1 VYQNDS
7 KHTKKIFLRT
17 WFALYS
23 QTFFKN
29 STLSRVLKKV
39 ILKLIWLFEQ
49 INSLLIKTDFL
60 KNNSL
65 IEIFFSREVF
75 FFFLESFHNIS

>member
-1 VYQNDS
+1 M
-7 KHTKKIFLRT
+7 

-29 STLSRVLKKV
+29 STLSRVLKKI

-49 INSLLIKTDFL
+49 INSLLIKTYFL

-75 FFFLESFHNIS
+75 FFFFRIVSQY

>member
-1 VYQNDS
+1 M
-7 KHTKKIFLRT
+7 

-39 ILKLIWLFEQ
+39 ILKLIWLIEQ
-49 INSLLIKTDFL
+49 INSLLIKTYFL

-75 FFFLESFHNIS
+75 FFFFRIVSQY

>member
-1 VYQNDS
+1 M
-7 KHTKKIFLRT
+7 

-49 INSLLIKTDFL
+49 INSLLIKTYFL

>member
-1 VYQNDS
+1 M
-7 KHTKKIFLRT
+7 

-49 INSLLIKTDFL
+49 INSLLIKTYFL

-75 FFFLESFHNIS
+75 FFFFRIVSQY